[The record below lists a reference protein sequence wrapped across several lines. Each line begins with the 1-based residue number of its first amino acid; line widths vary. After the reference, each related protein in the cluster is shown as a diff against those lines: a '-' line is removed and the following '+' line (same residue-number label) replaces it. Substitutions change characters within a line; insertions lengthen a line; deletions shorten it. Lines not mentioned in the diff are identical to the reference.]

1 VDVAAIIV
9 IGAPPARSAHGA
21 NGHSSNGHG
30 SNGHGSNGHGS
41 NGHSSNTHAAD
52 GYSIPTSPEEFVGLP
67 IALMDVLGAS
77 VVQRVVDRLRGAG
90 ISAIS
95 VLFEERLQGSPVVR
109 EAEAPDA
116 KWAAAADPWAAAE
129 DVFTD
134 YAAEGA
140 DNVIVI
146 RLGAYAEFDPADLLQ
161 FHVSQRQHVT
171 QVFNDRQTVE
181 AVVINSD
188 RRNDA
193 ACLFRSRLTK
203 FRSPAAAYLMQ
214 GYMNPL
220 ETPQD
225 LRRLAQDGL
234 LKRCALQ
241 PAGKEIRPGIWLGE
255 HAHVHR
261 RARLIAPC
269 YVGPGAKI
277 RAAAVLT
284 RATAV
289 EHHAEVD
296 CGTVVEDASIM
307 PYTYLG
313 SGLDF
318 CHMVVGFR
326 QIVHLHR
333 HAQVE
338 ISDPRLV
345 DALTASAPWR
355 TIESA
360 AVLATYLPLQFLR
373 GLLSSAPRQQP
384 SNQTV
389 RVLSPALD
397 SSALQATTQCAGG
410 EDFSANLAA
419 VRRYGDQ

>member
-1 VDVAAIIV
+1 MDVAAIIV
-9 IGAPPARSAHGA
+9 IGAPPARSAHGP

-30 SNGHGSNGHGS
+30 SNGHGSNGHGP
-41 NGHSSNTHAAD
+41 NGHGSNTHA
-52 GYSIPTSPEEFVGLP
+52 GYSIPTSPEEFVGSP
-67 IALMDVLGAS
+67 IALMDVLGVS
-77 VVQRVVDRLRGAG
+77 VVQRVIDRLRGGG
-90 ISAIS
+90 ISAVS
-95 VLFEERLQGSPVVR
+95 VLYEERLQGSSVVR
-109 EAEAPDA
+109 DAEGPDA
-116 KWAAAADPWAAAE
+116 KWVAAADPWGAAE
-129 DVFTD
+129 AVFTD

-140 DNVIVI
+140 ENVIVM

-181 AVVINSD
+181 VVVINSN

-261 RARLIAPC
+261 LARLIAPC
-269 YVGPGAKI
+269 YVGPGAKV
-277 RAAAVLT
+277 RPAAVLT

-313 SGLDF
+313 PGLDF

-345 DALTASAPWR
+345 
-355 TIESA
+355 
-360 AVLATYLPLQFLR
+360 
-373 GLLSSAPRQQP
+373 
-384 SNQTV
+384 
-389 RVLSPALD
+389 
-397 SSALQATTQCAGG
+397 
-410 EDFSANLAA
+410 
-419 VRRYGDQ
+419 